1 MYHVHVYNLQL
12 TRLQA
17 CKEISTFRFSD
28 KKKGG
33 GGDILVKL
41 GTVMSLEF
49 KKTPIQL
56 FSQNE
61 NHTHSHNIFEVRNLH
76 IFIKF

>member
-28 KKKGG
+28 KKKGVG
-33 GGDILVKL
+33 GYFGKIGYSDVV
-41 GTVMSLEF
+41 GV
-49 KKTPIQL
+49 
-56 FSQNE
+56 
-61 NHTHSHNIFEVRNLH
+61 
-76 IFIKF
+76 